1 MSTPKD
7 NITAEAK
14 KILIDFFELDEAQ
27 LTPDAKLYEDL
38 GIDSIDT
45 IDLIIELKKFGGNH
59 ITPERFK
66 NVKTFQDVIN
76 ILVEENIST

>member
-1 MSTPKD
+1 MSTTKD
-7 NITAEAK
+7 NITTEAK

-45 IDLIIELKKFGGNH
+45 IDLIIELKKFGRSQ

-66 NVKTFQDVIN
+66 DVKTFQDIID
-76 ILVEENIST
+76 ILVEEDISA

>member
-1 MSTPKD
+1 MSTSKD

-45 IDLIIELKKFGGNH
+45 IDLIIELKKFGSNQ

-66 NVKTFQDVIN
+66 DVKTFQDVID
-76 ILVEENIST
+76 ILVDENISA